1 MCGDILELDF
11 GVLTEADVAV
21 MPPKVLV
28 VMGVVVAQD
37 LARFRM
43 VELEPVEPV
52 PGIVFV
58 WDGEYLNS
66 SSGDSTVQF
75 QRVDHLL

>member
-1 MCGDILELDF
+1 MEEPRDMCGDILELDF

-43 VELEPVEPV
+43 VELEPIEPA
-52 PGIVFV
+52 PG
-58 WDGEYLNS
+58 
-66 SSGDSTVQF
+66 
-75 QRVDHLL
+75 